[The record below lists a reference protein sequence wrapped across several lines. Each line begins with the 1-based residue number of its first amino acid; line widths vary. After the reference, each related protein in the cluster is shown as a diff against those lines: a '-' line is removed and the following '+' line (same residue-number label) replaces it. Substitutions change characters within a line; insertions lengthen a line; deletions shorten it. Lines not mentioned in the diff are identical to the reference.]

1 MQIFTTWNNPKGHAD
16 TERVIRTFK
25 EDLIWP
31 YDWHSTFD
39 LQASFQ
45 QWIIDYNSD
54 SPHQSLAYQT
64 PQQAMGAFVS
74 KEVSI
79 V

>member
-1 MQIFTTWNNPKGHAD
+1 MTGILLL
-16 TERVIRTFK
+16 TFN
-25 EDLIWP
+25 
-31 YDWHSTFD
+31 
-39 LQASFQ
+39 ASFQ
-45 QWIIDYNSD
+45 QWIIDYNFD
-54 SPHQSLAYQT
+54 FPHQSLAYQT